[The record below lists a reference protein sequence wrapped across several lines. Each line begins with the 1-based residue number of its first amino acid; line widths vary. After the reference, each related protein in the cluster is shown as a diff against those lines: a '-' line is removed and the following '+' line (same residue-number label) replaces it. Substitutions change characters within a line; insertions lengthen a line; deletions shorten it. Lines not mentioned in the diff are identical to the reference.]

1 MTTSIFTAEITLVVD
16 DVGTEQTFYFA
27 SRGFSSKASDSPAST
42 VFRPLL
48 KNPGSLRRELFSG
61 ARVTGEV
68 RPSFGEIELANIDGA
83 LDDWM
88 DYGVSGGRVVVR
100 YGEYG
105 AAYPSAFTTVFI
117 AYANALTCDF
127 KSVRVKLRDR
137 GYLLDKPIVTAVFE
151 GSGGLEGTGNTSKK
165 KQLVFGEPG
174 YIPVIPVD
182 ANKLIYFVQ
191 ANAADYRAL
200 TGSFPPYYYAF
211 DGGVRLDH
219 GGYYEN
225 AADMLATSPDAGEFK
240 VWIDSGN
247 GTSGSYQ
254 NSVGPFYIRLGSPPE
269 SDIRFVPIGFLLNE
283 QSETIRRWTLAEL
296 AYRAGVDDI
305 DENTATLPGSFTPG
319 AGNRLLDGDE
329 TYLDVMNDMSAFY
342 ISSFGFNRL
351 DQWFTTLVLDP
362 SETGTDDA
370 SQFTFT
376 RNNSKDFQRSPV
388 PGQEAPMWQVN
399 VSAGEAWPAPT
410 LNGADNTVKDI
421 LTRDPWQ
428 VSFTGSND
436 DVKTANPGAISTSL
450 EIVGNE
456 FPSKGAKQTFVN
468 RYIQLYGTRRD
479 LITLTCNQF
488 DSTTLG
494 LELMDKVTVTMDRFG
509 CDSGRAF
516 RIITISHN
524 LRERNITFGLWGG
537 DIGPAESD
545 LGGGSSSD
553 SSAGGTKKKA
563 FAIGVLRMP
572 PFTLQ
577 ATATVSE
584 TAGMGT
590 RGVLQMPRFTLQAYS
605 SNTAPT
611 TNRVLLIHA
620 DGSSPTDDSSYAR
633 SITTVGGA
641 VTSAT
646 QSKFG
651 GKSLNI
657 PGTSDYLTISD
668 SADFVFGSDDWAI
681 DFWVYPTTTPGAS
694 KIIAA
699 HGNPSGAWAWALYL
713 RSDLRLDFYHT
724 RDGSTPYGGTM
735 RSAVMSTGTWTH
747 GHVARVGGTIRIG
760 IAGAA
765 DATTSATGT
774 TIYDPSVGLGIGAWN
789 NGNESM
795 ATDIYIDEFSIV
807 VGAHDIPG
815 SGTFT
820 PPTSAY

>member
-68 RPSFGEIELANIDGA
+68 RPSFGEIELSNIDGA

-88 DYGVSGGRVVVR
+88 DYGVSGGRVIVR

-105 AAYPSAFTTVFI
+105 AAYPAAFTTVFI

-127 KSVRVKLRDR
+127 KSVRVKMRDR
-137 GYLLDKPIVTAVFE
+137 GYLLDKPVVTAVFN
-151 GSGGLEGTGNTSKK
+151 GTGGIEGTGNTSKK
-165 KQLVFGEPG
+165 KQLALGRPG
-174 YIPVIPVD
+174 YIPPIMVD

-191 ANAADYRAL
+191 ANATDGVML
-200 TGSFPPYYYAF
+200 TSFYQGTVPV
-211 DGGVRLDH
+211 DGGVEISH
-219 GGYYEN
+219 AANYEN
-225 AADMLATSPDAGEFK
+225 EAELLSTSPDPGFFRMWGGQSEITTHA
-240 VWIDSGN
+240 
-247 GTSGSYQ
+247 T
-254 NSVGPFYIRLGSPPE
+254 GPIYIRLGSPPE
-269 SDIRFVPIGFLLNE
+269 AEIRINPRGFLQNDPEELIRFWNTTDLC
-283 QSETIRRWTLAEL
+283 IRAGIDDADTNFATLAGYIE
-296 AYRAGVDDI
+296 
-305 DENTATLPGSFTPG
+305 PS
-319 AGNRLLDGDE
+319 AGNRLIDGDQ
-329 TYLDVMNDMSAFY
+329 TYRDVLNDVSAVNF
-342 ISSFGFNRL
+342 SSFGFTRL
-351 DQWFTTLVLDP
+351 DQWFVTRLLDP
-362 SETGTDDA
+362 SETGDGD
-370 SQFTFT
+370 SVKFNFT
-376 RNNSKDFQRSPV
+376 RNNSRDFSRAPV
-388 PGQEAPMWQVN
+388 PGQESPVWQVN
-399 VSAGEAWPAPT
+399 VSAGIAYPCQT
-410 LNGADNTVKDI
+410 LNGASNTLKDV
-421 LTRDPWQ
+421 LSRDPWQ
-428 VSFTGSND
+428 SRFTGTNE
-436 DVKTANPGAISTSL
+436 DVKIANPGAISEVL
-450 EIVGNE
+450 EIDANDFSGE
-456 FPSKGAKQTFVN
+456 LEKQTFVN

-563 FAIGVLRMP
+563 FAVGVLRMP

-590 RGVLQMPRFTLQAYS
+590 RGILQMPRFTLQAYS